1 MDDEKKRVIG
11 EIVPLLRKLDLYSL
25 ALVKSSADALAA
37 RGEIEKVNEKKVM
50 NQLRC
55 RNGKGET
62 DAEDKVM

>member
-25 ALVKSSADALAA
+25 ALVKSSADASAA

-50 NQLRC
+50 N
-55 RNGKGET
+55 
-62 DAEDKVM
+62 

>member
-37 RGEIEKVNEKKVM
+37 REEIEKVNEKKVM
-50 NQLRC
+50 N
-55 RNGKGET
+55 
-62 DAEDKVM
+62 